1 MQLNRFRLGFGLLL
15 GVAGVTLPQG
25 GGLQAQQEEQAGGT
39 GFGQGAGVLPA
50 GLTGS
55 SSVFPGAMLQEG
67 MMEEATTFTIRIENI
82 SRGNVLKSA
91 GGGEAPFAIAPGI
104 WVVHTGSHPMFRSG
118 ELEKGEGLEPLAE
131 DGNPEVLTADARE
144 ESEVVMGG
152 VFNTP
157 VGASAP
163 GAAGPGQ
170 AFEFTIAA
178 KPGMRFS
185 YGEMFGQSNDLFYAP
200 DKKGIALFDEKGK
213 PLGGDVTSQV
223 ILWDAGTEVNQEPG
237 FGPDQAP
244 RQAAPN
250 TGASESKPV
259 GPVKDPFT
267 YPATAKVLRVT
278 ITPSS

>member
-1 MQLNRFRLGFGLLL
+1 MQLNLFRLGFGLLI

-25 GGLQAQQEEQAGGT
+25 VGLQAQQEEQAGHT
-39 GFGQGAGVLPA
+39 GFGQGTGVLPA

-55 SSVFPGAMLQEG
+55 SSVFPGVTLQEG
-67 MMEEATTFTIRIENI
+67 MLEGATTFTVRIENL
-82 SRGNVLKSA
+82 SQGSVLKSA
-91 GGGEAPFAIAPGI
+91 SGGEAPFAIAPGLWLVLI
-104 WVVHTGSHPMFRSG
+104 GNNPMFKPG
-118 ELEKGEGLEPLAE
+118 KLDKGEGLEQLAE
-131 DGNPEVLTADARE
+131 DGNPEVIADDMLD

-152 VFNTP
+152 IFNTP

-178 KPGMRFS
+178 KPGMRLA

-200 DKKGIALFDEKGK
+200 DRKGIPLFDEKGK

-237 FGPDQAP
+237 FGSDQAP
-244 RQAAPN
+244 RQPAPN

-259 GPVKDPFT
+259 GPAKDQFT